1 MKKIIRKSANCLFF
15 SLWLLGLMACQSQTP
30 VKNTTSAE
38 RPLKVIRSQD
48 GIQNI
53 QWKITQI
60 SSKPAKFFHQQPT
73 LQLNSNI
80 KRLQGNTGCNLLFGE
95 YQLNT
100 QNQSLDIMAKASH
113 ESCDGALAQ
122 EAELMDALIAVKRY
136 QLEGQRLR
144 LLNDK
149 GQTLISLTR

>member
-1 MKKIIRKSANCLFF
+1 MKKIIKKSVNCLLFTFF
-15 SLWLLGLMACQSQTP
+15 VTGLAACQSKAP
-30 VKNTTSAE
+30 VKNSSAE
-38 RPLKVIRSQD
+38 RPLQVIRSTD
-48 GIQNI
+48 AIQNV
-53 QWKITQI
+53 QWKMTHIGT
-60 SSKPAKFFHQQPT
+60 KPAKFFHQQPM
-73 LQLNSNI
+73 LQFNSNI
-80 KRLQGNTGCNLLFGE
+80 KRLQGSTGCNSLFGE

-100 QNQSLDIMAKASH
+100 QTQTLEIIAKASH
-113 ESCDGALAQ
+113 QSCDGALAQ